1 MDNTERPGK
10 IINRE
15 LYMITENEIQKT
27 GSPSEGWKAH
37 RDILRKQLRTA
48 RTHIWL

>member
-1 MDNTERPGK
+1 MDNTERPGE

-27 GSPSEGWKAH
+27 GSPSEGQKAH
-37 RDILRKQLRTA
+37 KDILRKQQRTA
-48 RTHIWL
+48 HTQIWL

>member
-1 MDNTERPGK
+1 MDNTERPGE

-27 GSPSEGWKAH
+27 GSPSEG
-37 RDILRKQLRTA
+37 
-48 RTHIWL
+48 